1 MEEQN
6 DQQREY
12 RNLLTELEQKAYED
26 YDKALLAVSGG
37 ALAISIAFVK
47 NIVGH
52 DSYQHS
58 YLLIFA
64 WILWTLTILFV
75 LGSFLMSQKAL
86 RQAIAQL
93 DAKEKETE
101 LGGNADRITGYL
113 NVAGGILF
121 FVGVVLM
128 VIFASLN
135 LGESNVEAT
144 SKTDTATKTR

>member
-1 MEEQN
+1 MEEQT

-12 RNLLTELEQKAYED
+12 RNLLTALEQKAYED

-64 WILWTLTILFV
+64 WISWTLTILVV
-75 LGSFLMSQKAL
+75 LGSFLMSQRAL
-86 RQAIAQL
+86 RKAIAQL
-93 DAKEKETE
+93 DTEEKETE
-101 LGGNADRITGYL
+101 LGGIADRITGYL
-113 NVAGGILF
+113 NVTAGILF
-121 FVGVVLM
+121 FVGVIFM
-128 VIFASLN
+128 VSFASLN

-144 SKTDTATKTR
+144 SKTDSATKTR

>member
-1 MEEQN
+1 MDQYSDQHN
-6 DQQREY
+6 DY

-52 DSYQHS
+52 DSYQYS
-58 YLLIFA
+58 CLLICA
-64 WILWTLTILFV
+64 WISWTLTILVV

-86 RQAIAQL
+86 STAIKEL
-93 DAKEKETE
+93 DTGEEKTK
-101 LGGNADRITGYL
+101 LGGIADKITGLL

-128 VIFASLN
+128 VIFASIN

>member
-1 MEEQN
+1 MEQQN
-6 DQQREY
+6 DQQQNY

-26 YDKALLAVSGG
+26 YDKALLAMAGG

-47 NIVGH
+47 NIVGD
-52 DSYQHS
+52 DSYRYS
-58 YLLIFA
+58 CLLIGA
-64 WILWTLTILFV
+64 WISWTLTILVV

-86 RQAIAQL
+86 RTAIEL
-93 DAKEKETE
+93 HDTEEEKTG
-101 LGGNADRITGYL
+101 LGGIADKITGYL

-144 SKTDTATKTR
+144 SKTDAATKTR